1 MKHLFTLFLFFVAMA
16 GLQAKHIIGG
26 VLSYECL
33 GDGNYRFTMKMYR
46 DCAGGGAQ
54 FDNGAPFS
62 IYKGDS
68 QTPIVTITRPPSQ
81 VIPINP
87 EDNPCLQI
95 PPGVCVEEGIYV
107 FEYQFDDWPS

>member
-46 DCAGGGAQ
+46 DCCVRW
-54 FDNGAPFS
+54 
-62 IYKGDS
+62 
-68 QTPIVTITRPPSQ
+68 TTIWVRSRKF
-81 VIPINP
+81 
-87 EDNPCLQI
+87 
-95 PPGVCVEEGIYV
+95 V
-107 FEYQFDDWPS
+107 F